1 MAAISTSDFEAA
13 KQQQERAQREKMFYT
28 KKIPDDIEKLAEEIR
43 EGFAEAMKVLKANQK
58 AWGGFIDGVAELRVN
73 GETVLKAV
81 RPRYKVEFVDP
92 AIYDWYDP
100 EETTTEEED
109 SSCRPFDARE
119 EIKDLRNK
127 LNMLEARVMQDST
140 PKPDMSVEDMRGV
153 LLDALSAATSRTV
166 WYHPE
171 GCSVEGHIDMRVMAE
186 NVLKAVK

>member
-73 GETVLKAV
+73 GETVLKAE

-92 AIYDWYDP
+92 EDTA
-100 EETTTEEED
+100 TEEED
-109 SSCRPFDARE
+109 SSCRPFNARE